1 MDVVHELLAIT
12 EAVRKLGSRSI
23 SIGEAQQ
30 LLDNR
35 YVIVRNRRRGPG
47 PEPSVARRLLIGRT
61 DGGRVLTL
69 VVERTQDPGTWLL
82 ITGWESTARE
92 RKLLGD

>member
-1 MDVVHELLAIT
+1 MDVVRELLAIA
-12 EAVRKLGSRSI
+12 EAVGKLGARAI
-23 SIGEAQQ
+23 SIDEAQQ
-30 LLDNR
+30 LLDNQ
-35 YVIVRNRRRGPG
+35 YVIVRNPRRGRG
-47 PEPSVARRLLIGRT
+47 QEQAIARRLLIGQT

-82 ITGWESTARE
+82 ITGWEASARE